1 MLYIFDLGNVIVDI
15 DFNRVLGAWSDFS
28 RVPLAT
34 LKQNFAMGET
44 FHQHERGEIS
54 DEEFAEHFCQ
64 DMGLSLSYEQFS
76 HGWQAVFVAIRPEV
90 IDIMHKLREQGHRVV
105 VLSNTNRLHTTFWPE
120 EYPEVKAAADKI
132 YLSQEMGMRKPEARI
147 YQAVL
152 QAEGFTAADAVFFD
166 DNADNI
172 EGANQLGITSILV
185 KLLWHRIDE
194 DNMTTLAGNLAY
206 VSLLS
211 LVPLVAVIFALF
223 SAFPMF
229 ADVSLQLRHFVFA
242 NFIPATGDVIQN
254 YIEQFVANSNKMTAV
269 GACGLIVTA
278 LLLMYAIDSALNT
291 IWRSKKARPKVYSFA
306 VYWMILTLG
315 PLLAGASLAIS
326 SYLLSLRWA
335 SDLNGVID
343 NVLRI
348 FPLILSWLSFWLLYS
363 VVPTTRVPNR
373 DAVVGALVAAVLF
386 ELGKKGFALYITMF
400 PSYQLIYGVLAVI
413 PILFVWVYWTWC
425 IVLLGA
431 EITVTLGV
439 YRELKKAAAAE
450 KQQEADQP

>member
-1 MLYIFDLGNVIVDI
+1 
-15 DFNRVLGAWSDFS
+15 
-28 RVPLAT
+28 
-34 LKQNFAMGET
+34 
-44 FHQHERGEIS
+44 
-54 DEEFAEHFCQ
+54 
-64 DMGLSLSYEQFS
+64 
-76 HGWQAVFVAIRPEV
+76 
-90 IDIMHKLREQGHRVV
+90 
-105 VLSNTNRLHTTFWPE
+105 
-120 EYPEVKAAADKI
+120 
-132 YLSQEMGMRKPEARI
+132 
-147 YQAVL
+147 
-152 QAEGFTAADAVFFD
+152 
-166 DNADNI
+166 
-172 EGANQLGITSILV
+172 
-185 KLLWHRIDE
+185 
-194 DNMTTLAGNLAY
+194 MTTLAGNLAY

-229 ADVSLQLRHFVFA
+229 AEVSLQLRHFVFA

-254 YIEQFVANSNKMTAV
+254 YIEQFVANSSKMTAV

-278 LLLMYAIDSALNT
+278 LLLMYSIDSALNT
-291 IWRSKKARPKVYSFA
+291 IWRSKKVRPKVYSFA

-335 SDLNGVID
+335 SDLNGAID

-386 ELGKKGFALYITMF
+386 ELGKKGIALYITMF

-439 YRELKKAAAAE
+439 YRELKKAAEAE